1 MFEYKFEKVV
11 ISNGLK
17 ESQSNNMD
25 QVEKVIEENANDG
38 WRLSQVLV
46 VPKEKVGLF
55 MINYYQVIFER
66 EI

>member
-1 MFEYKFEKVV
+1 MFEYKFEKIV
-11 ISNGLK
+11 ISNGIK

-25 QVEKVIEENANDG
+25 QVETVIADNAKDG

-46 VPKEKVGLF
+46 VPKEKAGLF

-66 EI
+66 KI

>member
-17 ESQSNNMD
+17 ESQDNNME
-25 QVEKVIEENANDG
+25 QVEKAIADNAKNG
-38 WRLSQVLV
+38 CWLVQVLV
-46 VPKEKVGLF
+46 VPKEKAGLF
-55 MINYYQVIFER
+55 IINYYNIIFER

>member
-1 MFEYKFEKVV
+1 MFEYKFEKNV
-11 ISNGLK
+11 ISNGFK

-46 VPKEKVGLF
+46 VPKEKAGLF

-66 EI
+66 KI

>member
-1 MFEYKFEKVV
+1 MFEYKFEKVT
-11 ISNGLK
+11 ISNGIK

-25 QVEKVIEENANDG
+25 LVEKVIEDNAKDG

-55 MINYYQVIFER
+55 MINYYQIIFER

>member
-25 QVEKVIEENANDG
+25 QVEKVIKENAEDG

-55 MINYYQVIFER
+55 VINYYQVFFER

>member
-1 MFEYKFEKVV
+1 MFEYKFEKVI

-17 ESQSNNMD
+17 ESQDNNMD
-25 QVEKVIEENANDG
+25 QVEKVIVDNAKDG
-38 WRLSQVLV
+38 WRLVQVLV

-55 MINYYQVIFER
+55 MINYYKIIFER

>member
-1 MFEYKFEKVV
+1 MFEYKFEKVI
-11 ISNGLK
+11 ISNGIK

>member
-17 ESQSNNMD
+17 ESQSTNMD
-25 QVEKVIEENANDG
+25 EVEKVIKENAKDG

>member
-1 MFEYKFEKVV
+1 MFEYKFEKVF
-11 ISNGLK
+11 ISNGIK

-25 QVEKVIEENANDG
+25 QVEKVIEDNAKDG

-46 VPKEKVGLF
+46 VPKEKAGLF
-55 MINYYQVIFER
+55 MINYYQIIFER

>member
-1 MFEYKFEKVV
+1 MFEYKFEKVF
-11 ISNGLK
+11 ISNGIK

-25 QVEKVIEENANDG
+25 QVEKVIEDNARDG

>member
-25 QVEKVIEENANDG
+25 QVEKVI
-38 WRLSQVLV
+38 
-46 VPKEKVGLF
+46 
-55 MINYYQVIFER
+55 
-66 EI
+66 

>member
-1 MFEYKFEKVV
+1 MFEYKFEKVF
-11 ISNGLK
+11 ISNGIK

-25 QVEKVIEENANDG
+25 QVEKVIEDNAKDG

-55 MINYYQVIFER
+55 MINY
-66 EI
+66 

>member
-1 MFEYKFEKVV
+1 MFEYKFEKVF
-11 ISNGLK
+11 ISNGIK

-46 VPKEKVGLF
+46 VPKEKAGLF
-55 MINYYQVIFER
+55 MINYYQIIFER

>member
-1 MFEYKFEKVV
+1 MFEYKFEKIV
-11 ISNGLK
+11 ISNGFK

>member
-17 ESQSNNMD
+17 ESQDNNME
-25 QVEKVIEENANDG
+25 QVEKVIVDNAKDG
-38 WRLSQVLV
+38 WRLVQVLV
-46 VPKEKVGLF
+46 VPKEKASLF
-55 MINYYQVIFER
+55 MINYYNIIFER

>member
-1 MFEYKFEKVV
+1 MFEYKFEKIV
-11 ISNGLK
+11 INNGIK

-25 QVEKVIEENANDG
+25 QVEKVIEENAKDG

-55 MINYYQVIFER
+55 MINYYQIIFER

>member
-1 MFEYKFEKVV
+1 MFEYKFEKVF
-11 ISNGLK
+11 ISNGIK

-46 VPKEKVGLF
+46 VPKEKAGLF

>member
-25 QVEKVIEENANDG
+25 QVEKVIEENAKDG

-46 VPKEKVGLF
+46 VPKEKVGIF
-55 MINYYQVIFER
+55 MINYYQIIFER

>member
-17 ESQSNNMD
+17 ESQSNNME
-25 QVEKVIEENANDG
+25 QVEKVIEENAKDG

-46 VPKEKVGLF
+46 VPKEKAGLF

>member
-25 QVEKVIEENANDG
+25 QVEKVIEENAKDG

>member
-1 MFEYKFEKVV
+1 MFEYKFEKVF
-11 ISNGLK
+11 ISNGIK

-46 VPKEKVGLF
+46 VPKKKAGLF

>member
-1 MFEYKFEKVV
+1 MFEYKFEKVI
-11 ISNGLK
+11 ISNGIK
-17 ESQSNNMD
+17 ESQSNNMV

-46 VPKEKVGLF
+46 VPKERAGLF

>member
-25 QVEKVIEENANDG
+25 QVEKVIKSNAKDG
-38 WRLSQVLV
+38 WRLYQVLV
-46 VPKEKVGLF
+46 VPKEKAGLF

>member
-1 MFEYKFEKVV
+1 MFEYKFEKVI
-11 ISNGLK
+11 ISNGIK

-25 QVEKVIEENANDG
+25 QVEKVIEDNARDG